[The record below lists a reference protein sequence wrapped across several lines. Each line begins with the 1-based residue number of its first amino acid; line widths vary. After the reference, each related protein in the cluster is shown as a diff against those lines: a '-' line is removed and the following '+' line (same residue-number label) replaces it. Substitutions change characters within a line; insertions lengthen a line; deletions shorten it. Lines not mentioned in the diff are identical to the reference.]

1 MTKPIFMLLPVLAL
15 LIASA
20 TWAAETQFPDTPAGH
35 QATAWLQ
42 TFNSG
47 DREKLHDFLQKNL
60 PDRAQHMDQEM
71 GFRAMTG
78 GFDLKKIEEST
89 PTKLV
94 ALVQERK
101 SDQMGRLTVEVDS
114 SEAHRVTNLDLRAI
128 PRPAEFALPHLSES
142 EMITALRKKI

>member
-1 MTKPIFMLLPVLAL
+1 MRVASRFAISLLLVATVG
-15 LIASA
+15 SA
-20 TWAAETQFPDTPAGH
+20 QTQFPDTPAGH

-42 TFNSG
+42 AFNSG
-47 DREKLHDFLQKNL
+47 DREKLQDFLQRNL

-71 GFRAMTG
+71 GFRGMTG

-114 SEAHRVTNLDLRAI
+114 AEPHRITNLGK
-128 PRPAEFALPHLSES
+128 S
-142 EMITALRKKI
+142 TAQSPTA